1 MHTYIKAAKPSKVR
15 FGQIIWSIDRVNPFL
30 TIGAFPPHMRNPKGN
45 IAFTLVVATIL
56 YLPQTGCYVGWQ
68 QLLSQLVTS
77 SLSLKLIII
86 VKSCCVYGFGAA
98 LLQSIVQCN
107 LTSDFGAAF
116 TLKHCAM
123 YFF

>member
-1 MHTYIKAAKPSKVR
+1 
-15 FGQIIWSIDRVNPFL
+15 
-30 TIGAFPPHMRNPKGN
+30 MRNPKGN

-86 VKSCCVYGFGAA
+86 AKSCCVYGFGTA

-123 YFF
+123 YFFKTNVEVYLIIMCAAENLVYYGLELTWR